1 MKFRKGRSA
10 LKPESK
16 KIVLVLLAAPFLWIR
31 SRLKYF
37 LFAGLL
43 VILVFLG
50 NGQTQYT
57 YFLSVK
63 DSARYFEQVIAA
75 IE

>member
-1 MKFRKGRSA
+1 LKFRKGRSA

-16 KIVLVLLAAPFLWIR
+16 KIVLVLLAALFLWIR